1 MTHHAKGIFDVKTT
15 PVAMD
20 EQPPAATLGRFTLDK
35 QFHGDLEGTSKGEM
49 LTAGRVAERGSGGYV
64 AIERVNG
71 TLHGRAGSF
80 ALQHTGSMAPGALQL
95 TITVVPDTG
104 TDELAGLAGQ
114 MTIDFSGG
122 GHAYDLEYKFGDAGD

>member
-1 MTHHAKGIFDVKTT
+1 MTYHAKGTFEVKTT
-15 PVAMD
+15 PAAMD
-20 EQPPAATLGRFTLDK
+20 EQAQAATLGRFTLDK

-49 LTAGRVAERGSGGYV
+49 LTAGRVEGSAGYV

-104 TDELAGLAGQ
+104 TGELAGLAGQ

-122 GHAYDLEYKFGDAGD
+122 GHAYDLEYKFGDAGG

>member
-1 MTHHAKGIFDVKTT
+1 MTHHAKGTFDVKTT

-35 QFHGDLEGTSKGEM
+35 QFHGDLEGTSKVEM
-49 LTAGRVAERGSGGYV
+49 LTAGRVEGSAGYV

-80 ALQHTGSMAPGALQL
+80 ALQHTGTMAPGALRL

-104 TDELAGLAGQ
+104 TGELMGLAGQ

-122 GHAYDLEYKFGDAGD
+122 GHAYDFEYTLSATA

>member
-1 MTHHAKGIFDVKTT
+1 MTHHAKGTFDVKTT

-49 LTAGRVAERGSGGYV
+49 LTAGRVEGSAGYV

-80 ALQHTGSMAPGALQL
+80 ALQHTGTMAPGALRL

-104 TDELAGLAGQ
+104 TGELMGLAGQ

-122 GHAYDLEYKFGDAGD
+122 GHAYDFEYSLPASA